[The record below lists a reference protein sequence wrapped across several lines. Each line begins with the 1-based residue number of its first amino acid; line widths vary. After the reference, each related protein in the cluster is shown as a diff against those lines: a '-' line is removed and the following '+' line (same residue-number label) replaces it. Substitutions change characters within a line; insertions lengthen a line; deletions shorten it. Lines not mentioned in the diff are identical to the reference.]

1 MTNMWKYYCGDF
13 LYGKYLKYGR
23 SSVNSCYSFIISS
36 SNIVMVMM
44 VMMKDTQ
51 DLSLHCLTTL
61 TFSTGPN
68 TPCALGFLV
77 SGLRSPFLVLG
88 TVLTL

>member
-1 MTNMWKYYCGDF
+1 
-13 LYGKYLKYGR
+13 
-23 SSVNSCYSFIISS
+23 
-36 SNIVMVMM
+36 MVMM

>member
-1 MTNMWKYYCGDF
+1 M
-13 LYGKYLKYGR
+13 YGKYLKCGR
-23 SSVNSCYSFIISS
+23 SSVNSRYSSIIISS
-36 SNIVMVMM
+36 NIAMVMM

-61 TFSTGPN
+61 TFSPGPD

-77 SGLRSPFLVLG
+77 SGLRSPFLVMG
-88 TVLTL
+88 TALP